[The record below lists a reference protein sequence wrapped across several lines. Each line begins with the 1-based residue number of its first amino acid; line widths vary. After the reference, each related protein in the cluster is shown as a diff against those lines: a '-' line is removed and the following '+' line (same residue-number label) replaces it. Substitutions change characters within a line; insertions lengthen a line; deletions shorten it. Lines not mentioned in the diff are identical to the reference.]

1 MSKPAIYLFCLFIA
15 LVIFCLIGCGGG
27 NRGILKRVE
36 KPAEKQLL
44 QDWKEYKVYY
54 RRHFALI
61 YKIKDDRKIIFGNS
75 WVKVSSEDM
84 LAKSEIIDSTWVRQI
99 LGQNAQMLGYLVHR
113 YQDSVYVEI
122 IDENTVKLSYFIVQT
137 SSGTGK

>member
-1 MSKPAIYLFCLFIA
+1 
-15 LVIFCLIGCGGG
+15 
-27 NRGILKRVE
+27 
-36 KPAEKQLL
+36 
-44 QDWKEYKVYY
+44 
-54 RRHFALI
+54 
-61 YKIKDDRKIIFGNS
+61 
-75 WVKVSSEDM
+75 M

-122 IDENTVKLSYFIVQT
+122 IDENTVELSYFIVQT